1 MAGAEWS
8 MHSNLDERLDP
19 YRKRFGSR
27 LVSKRDM
34 VLVMGTD
41 EQELKKHAVCA
52 TFALQTAPW
61 RWEVDLWK
69 SFVNVDMTFLED
81 LDKRWLE

>member
-61 RWEVDLWK
+61 RWGGGSVEELCKCRHDVLGG
-69 SFVNVDMTFLED
+69 SG
-81 LDKRWLE
+81 